1 MTRRAVIDRLTKFG
15 EQTVSQ
21 AAEVLSK
28 NKVLQEKLETVVKSG
43 LAVKDEVEGNVKVVI
58 DRLNLKNAVDLDAI
72 KGRLDALETDIEGL
86 LGELSSRV
94 TDLTS
99 RVTDLR
105 SRLIGTPANDQ
116 ANPVTVVEEPV
127 AEIDSSIEEPALET
141 LTVKALRTL
150 AGERSIA
157 VPNRI
162 RKADLI
168 ALIQGA

>member
-1 MTRRAVIDRLTKFG
+1 MARKAVLDRLTKLG

-21 AAEVLSK
+21 AADALSK
-28 NKVLQEKLETVVKSG
+28 NKALQEKLETVVKSG
-43 LAVKDEVEGNVKVVI
+43 LAVKDEVEGNVKVII
-58 DRLNLKNAVDLDAI
+58 DRLNFKNAVDLDGI
-72 KGRLDALETDIEGL
+72 KGRLDALEADIEGL
-86 LGELSSRV
+86 LGELSGRV

-105 SRLIGTPANDQ
+105 SRLTGKPVNDEVVE
-116 ANPVTVVEEPV
+116 AAVVEVAVVEEPTLD
-127 AEIDSSIEEPALET
+127 A

-150 AGERSIA
+150 ADERGIT